1 MVPSGN
7 NAIVH
12 LRTGGAAV
20 GPSAA
25 AHLRTPQ
32 PLLPLSGAIRTP
44 GACLLGMQRGGL
56 SLDRLSKRVGR
67 RLKTVTH
74 LGQFAGR
81 QIDPP
86 LLDVRALVLSLGAP
100 FLSVEALLQ
109 RLHLGRHLSHRLSKF
124 GELPGDGR
132 YVIGSCDFCHILR
145 PEYRRAKRAKAVDDC
160 PALGGRGCVLQGAC
174 GPPDPG

>member
-1 MVPSGN
+1 
-7 NAIVH
+7 
-12 LRTGGAAV
+12 
-20 GPSAA
+20 
-25 AHLRTPQ
+25 
-32 PLLPLSGAIRTP
+32 
-44 GACLLGMQRGGL
+44 MQRGGL

-86 LLDVRALVLSLGAP
+86 LLDVRAPVLSLGAP

-145 PEYRRAKRAKAVDDC
+145 LEYRRAERAKAVDDG
-160 PALGGRGCVLQGAC
+160 PALA
-174 GPPDPG
+174 